1 MCVCVCVHTCGR
13 LLYTCTKVVHNTVA
27 AATGLGRHNSR
38 RRAKR
43 RKGRGDNNN
52 KSAIINTAYL
62 ILMYYRV
69 IFIVVST
76 TVARRPGF
84 FSYDTHFVCTIT
96 KRILYEIGE
105 HEKPEL
111 ADERRPGQI
120 EGERRDGFVGG
131 KKFTRFSAKKYK

>member
-1 MCVCVCVHTCGR
+1 MCIHKCWR

-38 RRAKR
+38 RRATQ
-43 RKGRGDNNN
+43 RKKHGDNNNKNTN

-69 IFIVVST
+69 IFIVWT

-84 FSYDTHFVCTIT
+84 FSYDTHFVSAKT
-96 KRILYEIGE
+96 KRILNKIGQ

-111 ADERRPGQI
+111 PDERRPGQI
-120 EGERRDGFVGG
+120 EGERRDGFVGE
-131 KKFTRFSAKKYK
+131 KKFRRFSAKKY